1 MAEYIAKPGT
11 GSAFKNENKTEDWH
25 GDYTGQITL
34 PEGAIAGATY
44 YFNVYNNVGKA
55 SGKPY
60 LGASIGKQVQP
71 KAGGSAPTE
80 SKEDLPF

>member
-1 MAEYIAKPGT
+1 MAEYVAKPGT

-34 PEGAIAGATY
+34 PDGAIHY
-44 YFNVYNNVGKA
+44 VNVYNNVGKA

-60 LGASIGKQVQP
+60 LGITIGKEVQA
-71 KAGGSAPTE
+71 KAGGLAPAE

>member
-1 MAEYIAKPGT
+1 
-11 GSAFKNENKTEDWH
+11 
-25 GDYTGQITL
+25 L
-34 PEGAIAGATY
+34 PDGAIHY
-44 YFNVYNNVGKA
+44 VNVYNNVGKA

-60 LGASIGKQVQP
+60 LGITIGKEVQA